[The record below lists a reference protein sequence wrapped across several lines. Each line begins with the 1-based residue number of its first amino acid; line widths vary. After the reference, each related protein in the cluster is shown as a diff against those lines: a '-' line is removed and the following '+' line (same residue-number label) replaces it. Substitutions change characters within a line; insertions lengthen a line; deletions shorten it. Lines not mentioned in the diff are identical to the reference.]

1 MGSSSSTSGW
11 GDSINPHLAHCAL
24 IPLLCD
30 IPITSHCA
38 HSDSITL
45 ITEEAWVDI
54 KSSLL
59 GCADCIALVCDPN
72 YYTTMLVCGDSITLI
87 T

>member
-1 MGSSSSTSGW
+1 MRGA
-11 GDSINPHLAHCAL
+11 ILL
-24 IPLLCD
+24 IRILRIVIPLLCD
-30 IPITSHCA
+30 LPITSHCA

-54 KSSLL
+54 KSSLV
-59 GCADCIALVCDPN
+59 GCADSIALVCDAY
-72 YYTTMLVCGDSITLI
+72 YYTTMLLCGDSITLI